1 MEKIIKFSR
10 VLWKIID
17 VLLIVCVASA
27 IGYLIMAVVVAFL
40 PDELLKYFTAWCS
53 IFLDLGMVNVKLTE
67 PIVIQE
73 AIRPFFYAF
82 SAYAIVSLAV
92 YGYGF
97 HLLRNILLTM
107 SKSLPFKDVVSTNLR
122 KLSVLVLVGNV
133 VMYFVNNLRYEFQYR
148 MFDLS
153 NLFSNDLVA
162 SYSMQKHALNL
173 SVILIAVLLFVLSC
187 VFKYGEELQ
196 KLSDETL

>member
-17 VLLIVCVASA
+17 ILLVICVVTA
-27 IGYLIMAVVVAFL
+27 IAYLIMAVVVAFL
-40 PDELLKYFTAWCS
+40 PNEMLEYFTAWCS
-53 IFLDLGMVNVKLTE
+53 IFLDLGMVNVKLAE

-73 AIRPFFYAF
+73 AIRPYFYAF
-82 SAYAIVSLAV
+82 CAYALAHLAV
-92 YGYGF
+92 YAYGF
-97 HLLRNILLTM
+97 HLLRNILLTV
-107 SKSLPFKDVVSTNLR
+107 SKSLPFKNTVSVNLR
-122 KLSVLVLVGNV
+122 KLSLLVLIGNV
-133 VMYFVNNLRYEFQYR
+133 VLYFVNNLRYEFLYR

-153 NLFSNDLVA
+153 NLFSNDLVTG
-162 SYSMQKHALNL
+162 YSMQKHAFNL
-173 SVILIAVLLFVLSC
+173 SFILFAGLLFLLSY

>member
-27 IGYLIMAVVVAFL
+27 VGYLIMAATVTFL
-40 PDELLKYFTAWCS
+40 PKEQLSFIAMWAS
-53 IFLDLGMVNVKLTE
+53 AFLDLGMVNVKLTE

-73 AIRPFFYAF
+73 AIRPFFYAY
-82 SAYAIVSLAV
+82 SAYAIVGLAV

-107 SKSLPFKDVVSTNLR
+107 SKSLPFKDIVSTNLR

-133 VMYFVNNLRYEFQYR
+133 VLYFFNNLRYEFQYR

-153 NLFSNDLVA
+153 NLFSNDLVS